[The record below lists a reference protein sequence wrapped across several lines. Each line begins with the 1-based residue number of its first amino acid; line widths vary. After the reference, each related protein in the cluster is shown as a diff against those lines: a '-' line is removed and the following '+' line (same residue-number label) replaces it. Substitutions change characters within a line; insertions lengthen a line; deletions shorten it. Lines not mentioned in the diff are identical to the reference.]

1 MLLAAGFAGYWFNR
15 ASAGGGRPAAPGAV
29 NTAIGFVTN
38 FFDTLGIGSFATTTT
53 IYRLFRRVEDQ
64 HIPGTLNVGHAIP
77 TVAQAWIYTTL
88 VQVDFATLALLIVAA
103 VGGSWIG
110 AAIVS
115 RLPKAAIQRGMG
127 VALLLAAVLMVM
139 TALNRMPGGGEAI
152 ALRGGALILAC
163 GINFVLGALMTLGIG
178 LYAPCMIM
186 VSLMGMNPTVAFPI
200 MMGSCA
206 FLMPVAGLQFI
217 NDRTLQSARGARPD
231 PGRRAGRAPRGASW
245 SGPWT
250 SPPSAGSSWS
260 WWSTRPSCSSARPWR
275 PHRRP
280 RRRPADHV
288 LVIPGD
294 RTMRYTLSLTML
306 ATLAAPLLLLHGG
319 TAVAGQAPAAA
330 PAAPPLTLT
339 TTAFPDGGV
348 IPDKYTQAG
357 EQVSPALTW
366 TNVPAGTVSFVL
378 NMRDPDVA
386 RNKTSEDQV
395 HWLVWGIPGTAKGM
409 SEGQP
414 KGPTLPDGSQQI
426 SATGQ
431 VYRGPGAA
439 AAGPRHHYTFELFAL
454 DTKIDVKAT
463 ADPWETRTAVYAAM
477 QGHVLGKAVYVG
489 LFRRP
494 Q

>member
-1 MLLAAGFAGYWFNR
+1 
-15 ASAGGGRPAAPGAV
+15 
-29 NTAIGFVTN
+29 
-38 FFDTLGIGSFATTTT
+38 
-53 IYRLFRRVEDQ
+53 
-64 HIPGTLNVGHAIP
+64 
-77 TVAQAWIYTTL
+77 
-88 VQVDFATLALLIVAA
+88 
-103 VGGSWIG
+103 
-110 AAIVS
+110 
-115 RLPKAAIQRGMG
+115 
-127 VALLLAAVLMVM
+127 
-139 TALNRMPGGGEAI
+139 
-152 ALRGGALILAC
+152 
-163 GINFVLGALMTLGIG
+163 
-178 LYAPCMIM
+178 
-186 VSLMGMNPTVAFPI
+186 
-200 MMGSCA
+200 
-206 FLMPVAGLQFI
+206 
-217 NDRTLQSARGARPD
+217 
-231 PGRRAGRAPRGASW
+231 
-245 SGPWT
+245 
-250 SPPSAGSSWS
+250 
-260 WWSTRPSCSSARPWR
+260 
-275 PHRRP
+275 
-280 RRRPADHV
+280 
-288 LVIPGD
+288 
-294 RTMRYTLSLTML
+294 MRYALSLTML
-306 ATLAAPLLLLHGG
+306 ATLAAPLFLPQGA
-319 TAVAGQAPAAA
+319 TAVAGQAPAA

-431 VYRGPGAA
+431 VYRGPGAP

-477 QGHVLGKAVYVG
+477 QGHVLGKSVYVG